1 MKDNILTLRCEI
13 NINTTKVIKMAE
25 KSNTYGDKSCKIPP
39 EGEGR
44 SPTLQEK
51 LDLWQDRILI
61 FLMIVMVFLIIPM
74 GLVGMGILLVK
85 MFRYFMELI
94 A

>member
-1 MKDNILTLRCEI
+1 MK
-13 NINTTKVIKMAE
+13 TTE
-25 KSNTYGDKSCKIPP
+25 KSNNSGGNRKEIPP

-51 LDLWQDRILI
+51 LDLWQDKMLK